1 VCAGNG
7 NVNIFTKIPFI
18 SSYYHKPKNI
28 FHIFTD
34 AAALLMRN
42 NPLRMAAA
50 TAFFTTFALPP
61 ILIILFQVSRLF
73 MGQGLLGPSLRKEL
87 SAALGPEA
95 VEQIMNIARAMRN
108 LTDNWLIAAGGFVF
122 LMFVATT
129 LFKIIRDSISEL
141 WCINIVAKKRFRYN
155 MSARALS
162 LVIILSIGV
171 LLVLGIALEGIRAY
185 IGQFINVVPEDIS
198 FIFRSTLNDVL
209 AFALV
214 TCWFMLLFRYLP
226 LGRPSWKVAFVGGFV
241 TGILFT
247 IGKMVLR
254 ALLNQ
259 SNLTTIFGTSASIV
273 LILLFVFYSSL
284 ILYYGASFTYEYAL
298 YKHEPIKPLSYAGH
312 YRIEKVPEDEDLA

>member
-1 VCAGNG
+1 MSHKPR
-7 NVNIFTKIPFI
+7 NIFQ
-18 SSYYHKPKNI
+18 
-28 FHIFTD
+28 IFTE
-34 AAALLMRN
+34 AAVLLMRN

-61 ILIILFQVSRLF
+61 ILIIIFQVSRLF
-73 MGQGLLGPSLRKEL
+73 MGQGLIGPKLRTEL

-95 VEQIMNIARAMRN
+95 VEQILNIAKAMRN
-108 LTDNWLIAAGGFVF
+108 ITDNWLIAAGGFVF

-141 WCINIVAKKRFRYN
+141 WCINIVAKKKFKYN
-155 MSARALS
+155 MSARAAS

-171 LLVLGIALEGIRAY
+171 LLTLGIALEGIRAY
-185 IGQFINVVPEDIS
+185 LGQFISTVPENVS
-198 FIFRSTLNDVL
+198 FYFRSVVSDLL
-209 AFALV
+209 SFALV
-214 TCWFMLLFRYLP
+214 TCWFTMLFRYLP
-226 LGRPSWKVAFVGGFV
+226 LGRPTLKVAFVGGFV
-241 TGILFT
+241 TGVLFT

-254 ALLNQ
+254 ASLNQ

-298 YKHEPIKPLSYAGH
+298 YKHSPIKPLSYAGH
-312 YRIEKVPEDEDLA
+312 YRFEKVSEDEELT

>member
-1 VCAGNG
+1 
-7 NVNIFTKIPFI
+7 
-18 SSYYHKPKNI
+18 
-28 FHIFTD
+28 
-34 AAALLMRN
+34 
-42 NPLRMAAA
+42 MAAA

-73 MGQGLLGPSLRKEL
+73 MGQALLGPSLRKEL

-95 VEQIMNIARAMRN
+95 VEQILSIARAMRN
-108 LTDNWLIAAGGFVF
+108 ITDNWLIAAGGFVF

-141 WCINIVAKKRFRYN
+141 WCINIVAKKKFKYN

-171 LLVLGIALEGIRAY
+171 LLILGIALEGIRAY
-185 IGQFINVVPEDIS
+185 LGQFINTVPEDVA
-198 FIFRSTLNDVL
+198 FLFRSAVNDIL
-209 AFALV
+209 AFGLV

-226 LGRPSWKVAFVGGFV
+226 LGRPTWKIAFVGGVV

-298 YKHEPIKPLSYAGH
+298 YKGQHIKPLSYAGQ
-312 YRIEKVPEDEDLA
+312 YRIEKVSEEE

>member
-1 VCAGNG
+1 
-7 NVNIFTKIPFI
+7 
-18 SSYYHKPKNI
+18 
-28 FHIFTD
+28 
-34 AAALLMRN
+34 
-42 NPLRMAAA
+42 MAAA

-73 MGQGLLGPSLRKEL
+73 MGQRLLGPSLSKEL

-95 VEQIMNIARAMRN
+95 VEQILSIARAMRN
-108 LTDNWLIAAGGFVF
+108 LTDNWLMAAGGFVF

-129 LFKIIRDSISEL
+129 LFKIIRDSISEI
-141 WCINIVAKKRFRYN
+141 WCINIVAKKRFKYN

-171 LLVLGIALEGIRAY
+171 LLILGIALEGIRAY
-185 IGQFINVVPEDIS
+185 IGQFINSVPENIS
-198 FIFRSTLNDVL
+198 FIFRSAVNDIL

-214 TCWFMLLFRYLP
+214 TCWFMLLFRFLS
-226 LGRPSWKVAFVGGFV
+226 LGRPAWKVAFVGGFV

-298 YKHEPIKPLSYAGH
+298 YKRQPIKPLSYAGH
-312 YRIEKVPEDEDLA
+312 YRIEKVSEEEEQL